1 MENTENTEQTKNNL
15 PKGCLPNFHPQ
26 RQRFDFDE
34 ISIDTL
40 FDSANL
46 ATAVKF
52 KDFHVIKRF
61 FLFTKF

>member
-1 MENTENTEQTKNNL
+1 MENTENAEQTKTNL

-52 KDFHVIKRF
+52 KDFHVINQVF
-61 FLFTKF
+61 IY